1 MNLVDVYQCDAAWN
15 LYNLLFERTKEQS
28 ISHKAMPS
36 YEEHLRFIAS
46 KPYMA
51 WYLIEVNGAM
61 VGAVYLSKQ
70 REIGISIFKQWQG
83 QGFAW
88 DAVTELMRRHPGR
101 FLANINPANVASIG
115 LFTNL
120 NFKHIQNTYEL
131 EPK

>member
-1 MNLVDVYQCDAAWN
+1 

-46 KPYMA
+46 KPYLA
-51 WYLIEVNGAM
+51 WYVIAANGVM

-101 FLANINPANVASIG
+101 FLANINPANAASIG

-120 NFKHIQNTYEL
+120 DFKHIQNTYEL